1 MAELTDAACLV
12 QSDTA
17 ICTEISGEAVAL
29 DIKRGV
35 CYGLNQVGTRIW
47 QLVETPRT
55 ISGVVDIL
63 IDEYDVERGVCSQQ
77 TRSLFADLLQAGLI
91 EETVPPAGSSS
102 SPS

>member
-1 MAELTDAACLV
+1 MAELTDTVCLV

-55 ISGVVDIL
+55 ISDVVDIL
-63 IDEYDVERGVCSQQ
+63 VDEYDVERGVCSVQ
-77 TRSLFADLLQAGLI
+77 TLSLFSDLLQAGLI
-91 EETVPPAGSSS
+91 EESTPAGYNT
-102 SPS
+102 SPA